1 VVRSTWLEPIIKWLV
16 VHFGLI
22 TRAKTLGVRVVAFN
36 GDGHVF
42 LVKHTYVPGWYLP
55 GGGVD
60 GGETC
65 LGAALRE
72 LDEEAALAPTEP
84 LALFAV
90 YRNARITSRDHVVMY
105 VARKVR
111 VLRPL
116 SVPNR
121 EIIAAG
127 FFDPSALP
135 EDATDATRRRLAEVL
150 RGEPVAE
157 DW

>member
-1 VVRSTWLEPIIKWLV
+1 MVRSTFLEPIIKWLV

-84 LALFAV
+84 LTLLGI
-90 YRNARITSRDHVVMY
+90 YRNARITPRDHVVVY
-105 VARKVR
+105 VAAAVET
-111 VLRPL
+111 LRPL
-116 SVPNR
+116 AVPNR
-121 EIIAAG
+121 EIAAAG
-127 FFDPSALP
+127 FFDPRALP
-135 EDATDATRRRLAEVL
+135 MDATDATRRRLAEVL
-150 RGEPVAE
+150 DGVPVAQ

>member
-1 VVRSTWLEPIIKWLV
+1 MKPKARLEPVVKWLV
-16 VHFGLI
+16 VHWGLV
-22 TRAKTLGVRVVAFN
+22 TRAKTLGVRVAAFN
-36 GDGHVF
+36 EAGHVF
-42 LVKHTYVPGWYLP
+42 LVKHSYVPGWYLP

-65 LGAALRE
+65 LGAAVRE

-84 LALFAV
+84 LSLFAV
-90 YRNARITSRDHVVMY
+90 YRNARITPRDHVMLY
-105 VARKVR
+105 VTRNVR
-111 VLRPL
+111 TLGPL
-116 SVPNR
+116 NVPNR

-127 FFDPSALP
+127 FFDPAALP

-150 RGEPVAE
+150 GGEPPTE